1 MVAVIGKSSRYN
13 LLVRQLSVDCLSATK
28 TRSSQQTKQNNRFM
42 RLINQETITV
52 YRRLWTLVQTYRSRI
67 WWALLTMLGTAST
80 EVMFPKVLGYILD
93 HGFKGDASHLAI
105 WKVPVAIIGIFL
117 MRGLCTFTTSYL
129 MTWVSTKLLNEL
141 RAKVFDRILNVPI
154 SFYHSESSG
163 RIINTIMFEAQQ
175 IVEMLKVSM
184 TTLFRDSLT
193 VMVLMAA
200 LLWRNWK
207 LTIVALVLMPVMAFL
222 VRGVSKRLRRLNQNQ
237 LDVNNE
243 LTQVIEEATR
253 ASQVIRIFGGQ
264 RYEQQRFEE
273 KNEKLRGYAMRTTVA
288 VASTTPLTQL
298 AAAVAVAVVI
308 MVAVSQATEDATTVG
323 HFVEFVSLMMLL
335 LTPLKRLADLNGPMQ
350 RGLAASESVFGLMDT
365 APEPDHGDVLPGRAN
380 GRLDFVH
387 TSFSYPEQEQEALK
401 DLNLIIQPGET
412 IALVG
417 MSGGG
422 KTSLVNLVPRF
433 YTPTSGDILLDGRP
447 LQSIALNSLREQI
460 AMVSQNVVLFDDTV
474 AANIA
479 YGDSQPD
486 NARIAAAVKAAHLDD
501 VIRDLPDGLH
511 TLVGD
516 NGMRLS
522 GGQRQ
527 RLAIARAIY
536 KDAPILILDEAT
548 SALDSESERAVQA
561 ALDELM
567 LGRTTLVIAHRLS
580 TIERASRIVVMSD
593 GQIVEV
599 GTHAELL
606 QNGGVYANLHR
617 LQFAA

>member
-1 MVAVIGKSSRYN
+1 MK
-13 LLVRQLSVDCLSATK
+13 
-28 TRSSQQTKQNNRFM
+28 
-42 RLINQETITV
+42 LINKETIEV
-52 YRRLWTLVQTYRSRI
+52 YQRLWSSISPHRSKI
-67 WWALLTMLGTAST
+67 WWALITMIGTALT

-93 HGFKGDASHLAI
+93 HGFQPGSRQIQL
-105 WKVPVAIIGIFL
+105 WMVPVAILGIFL
-117 MRGLCTFTTSYL
+117 FRGICTFTTSYL
-129 MTWVSTKLLNEL
+129 MSWVSTRLLNEI
-141 RAKVFDRILNVPI
+141 RAKVFDRILNVPV
-154 SFYHSESSG
+154 SFYQKESSS

-175 IVEMLKVSM
+175 IVEMMKVSM

-193 VMVLMAA
+193 VVALFGA

-207 LTIVALVLMPVMAFL
+207 LTFIALIMMPVMAFL

-264 RYEQQRFEE
+264 QYEQQRFDA

-308 MVAVSQATEDATTVG
+308 MFAVSQASQDATTVG
-323 HFVEFVSLMMLL
+323 HFVEFVTLMMLL

-350 RGLAASESVFGLMDT
+350 RGMAAAESVFALIDTPVEPEQGLQM
-365 APEPDHGDVLPGRAN
+365 AARAQ
-380 GRLDFVH
+380 GRLEFKA
-387 TSFSYPEQEQEALK
+387 TSFCYPGQEQEALK
-401 DLNLIIQPGET
+401 NINLEIAPGET

-433 YTPTSGDILLDGRP
+433 YSPSSGDILLDGVS
-447 LQSIALNSLREQI
+447 LQQLALSSLRAQI

-474 AANIA
+474 LANIA
-479 YGDSQPD
+479 YGDPAPD
-486 NARIAAAVKAAHLDD
+486 LARVEAALQAAHLGD
-501 VIRDLPDGLH
+501 VIRDLPAGLQ
-511 TLVGD
+511 TEIGD

-527 RLAIARAIY
+527 RLAIARALY

-561 ALDELM
+561 ALEQLM
-567 LGRTTLVIAHRLS
+567 QGRTTLVIAHRLS
-580 TIERASRIVVMSD
+580 TIERADRIAVLVD
-593 GQIVEV
+593 GGIVEI

-606 QNGGVYANLHR
+606 HKNGVYANLYR
-617 LQFAA
+617 LQFAE

>member
-1 MVAVIGKSSRYN
+1 MS
-13 LLVRQLSVDCLSATK
+13 
-28 TRSSQQTKQNNRFM
+28 
-42 RLINQETITV
+42 LINKETIDV
-52 YRRLWTLVQTYRSRI
+52 FRRLWQSIAPYRARV

-93 HGFKGDASHLAI
+93 HGFNADAKKLAL
-105 WKVPVAIIGIFL
+105 WMVPTAIIAIFL
-117 MRGLCTFTTSYL
+117 FRGICTFTTSYL
-129 MTWVSTKLLNEL
+129 MTWISTRLLNQL

-154 SFYHSESSG
+154 SFYQSESSG

-193 VMVLMAA
+193 VMVLLAA
-200 LLWRNWK
+200 LLWRNWQ
-207 LTIVALVLMPVMAFL
+207 LTIIALIMMPVMAFL
-222 VRGVSKRLRRLNQNQ
+222 VRGVSKRLRNLNQSQ
-237 LDVNNE
+237 LDVSNE

-264 RYEQQRFEE
+264 KYEQERFEA
-273 KNEKLRGYAMRTTVA
+273 KNEKLRGYAMRTTIA

-298 AAAVAVAVVI
+298 AAAIAVAVVI
-308 MVAVSQATEDATTVG
+308 MFAVSQAAQDSTTAG
-323 HFVEFVSLMMLL
+323 RFIEFVSLMMLL

-350 RGLAASESVFGLMDT
+350 RGMAAAESVFALIDT
-365 APEPDHGDVLPGRAN
+365 LPETDSGKALSARAQ
-380 GRLDFVH
+380 GKLEFVH
-387 TSFSYPEQEQEALK
+387 TSFSYPGQEQEALK
-401 DLNLIIQPGET
+401 DINLSIAPGET

-433 YTPTSGDILLDGRP
+433 YTPDSGDILLDGIS
-447 LQSIALNSLREQI
+447 LHDISLTSLREQI
-460 AMVSQNVVLFDDTV
+460 AMVSQNVVLFDDTLV
-474 AANIA
+474 SNIA
-479 YGDSQPD
+479 YGDANPD
-486 NARIAAAVKAAHLDD
+486 PERVAAAVQAAHLTD
-501 VIRDLPDGLH
+501 VVRDLPEGLN
-511 TLVGD
+511 TMIGD

-536 KDAPILILDEAT
+536 KNAPILILDEAT

-580 TIERASRIVVMSD
+580 TIERASRIAVLVD
-593 GQIVEV
+593 GKIIEM

-606 QNGGVYANLHR
+606 DNGGTYANLHR